1 MPRCS
6 FVRATVVVTIITL
19 SRPPSF
25 SLLPRSSSRPGR
37 AIPWRPPPSA
47 TTGPLYCSFGHE
59 PRTVRSKPTTA
70 KNRAARHPRIAV
82 TVYAWS
88 YIFRVHGT
96 HTYTRLLVAAPRI
109 AASIRRANAETAPPQ
124 PSVQSTAPRS
134 LCVQGKYRSTTQS
147 RSIPSSLDRA
157 LSVRLSPRD
166 SSQTLAF
173 RLLEFHLPP
182 TRRYLMNRR
191 GCDQLLVAAVEGRQR
206 ATASDLRE
214 VPRQSIFSTRCNA
227 SQKARR
233 VSGVKSALASA
244 QQPRNR
250 QLPCPRLEAPAVQAA
265 TQYTEPCRLLPGR
278 IRGRTNLPENLRRSS
293 IR

>member
-1 MPRCS
+1 MFICS
-6 FVRATVVVTIITL
+6 RDRRRHDHYSLQASLFL
-19 SRPPSF
+19 SSS
-25 SLLPRSSSRPGR
+25 SLLLAPRTRNTLASSSVRHHRSPLLLFRPR
-37 AIPWRPPPSA
+37 
-47 TTGPLYCSFGHE
+47 T

-214 VPRQSIFSTRCNA
+214 VARQSIFSTRCNA